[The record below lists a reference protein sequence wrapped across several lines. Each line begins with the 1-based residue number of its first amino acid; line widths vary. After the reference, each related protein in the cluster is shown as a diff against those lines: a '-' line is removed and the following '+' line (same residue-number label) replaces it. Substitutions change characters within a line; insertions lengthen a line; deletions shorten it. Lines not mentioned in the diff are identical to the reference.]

1 MAAALE
7 IRNLRNI
14 TRLRFEIPDPGVW
27 LLTAGNGAGKTTL
40 LACLRRT
47 GQSNA
52 FPIHFPSS
60 LRSERLDNHSEGT
73 VTYEIEGETVEYA
86 YRGERWTPRPRSN
99 SHLFDEL
106 GYPSVIYVGAT
117 ADRLTPRPED
127 FDTRNIRAANPAI
140 IHAANAIFDTDKFN
154 KLRTTNLTRGAGNE
168 AFVLALGPQPY
179 TYHSEKHFSLGEL
192 CVLKLLRLLGEV
204 QNDSMIIVDELEMA
218 LHPRAQV
225 NLLRY
230 LQNQAAE
237 KSLTVIFST
246 HSVTLLKS
254 IDRRCIIYLDKQDD
268 GEIKAVVGCFPTY
281 AIGNIASD
289 EETLPD
295 IMLYV
300 EDLFAREMVTAFFEK
315 FADESVP
322 DPTARPSIKIVPIG
336 PFDAV
341 VAFLQRNRSVLP
353 NTVIQKAVLDADVA
367 TDSIAVWRQ
376 NNNHTQLAKF
386 QRLQRDISFL
396 PFTPEVGLVNHIAAD
411 VRAFEIQLRQRCNDN
426 QIRIAAIL
434 RGHDPALRGGSQRR
448 AAKRTINELIDYLEG
463 RTQKS
468 EEVLREQLCGVFA
481 NRTWAQH
488 RAAFMHLF
496 GPMLG

>member
-14 TRLRFEIPDPGVW
+14 RRLRFEIPDPGVW

-40 LACLRRT
+40 LACLRRI

-106 GYPSVIYVGAT
+106 GYPSVMYVGAT

-127 FDTRNIRAANPAI
+127 CDTRNIRAANPAI
-140 IHAANAIFDTDKFN
+140 IVAANAIFDTDKFSR
-154 KLRTTNLTRGAGNE
+154 LRTINLTRGAGND
-168 AFVLALGPQPY
+168 AFVLALGPPPH

-192 CVLKLLRLLGEV
+192 CVLKLLRLLREV
-204 QNDSMIIVDELEMA
+204 QDDSMIIVDELEMA

-230 LQNQAAE
+230 LQEQAAE

-254 IDRRCIIYLDKQDD
+254 IDRRRIIYLDKQDD

-295 IMLYV
+295 VMLYV

-315 FADESVP
+315 FANERVP
-322 DPTARPSIKIVPIG
+322 DPTARPSTKIVPVG

-341 VAFLQRNRSVLP
+341 VAFLERNRSVLP
-353 NTVIQKAVLDADVA
+353 NTVVQKAVLDADVA
-367 TDSIAVWRQ
+367 TDTIAGWRQ
-376 NNNHTQLAKF
+376 NDNHTQLAKY
-386 QRLQRDISFL
+386 QRQERDIYFL
-396 PFTPEVGLVNHIAAD
+396 PFTPEVGLVDHIAAD
-411 VRAFEIQLRQRCNDN
+411 VGAFEIELRRRCHDN

-434 RGHDPALRGGSQRR
+434 RGHDPALTGGPQRR
-448 AAKRTINELIDYLEG
+448 AAKRITNELIDYLER

-488 RAAFMHLF
+488 RAAFMQLF